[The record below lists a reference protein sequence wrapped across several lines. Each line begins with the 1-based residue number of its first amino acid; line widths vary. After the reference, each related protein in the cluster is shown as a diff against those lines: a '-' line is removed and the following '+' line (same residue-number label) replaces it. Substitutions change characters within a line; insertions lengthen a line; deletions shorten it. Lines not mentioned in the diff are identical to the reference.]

1 MTTRQKS
8 TALYPHPFSKA
19 YWRDAAAELKDI
31 KMLVI
36 TALMIALRIA
46 LKPFA
51 IYIGP
56 QMAIQTA
63 TLATALGAMIFG
75 PVVAIPAAMISDTV
89 GFMLYP
95 TGDYFLPFMLTEIAS
110 TMIYALCFYRAKPN
124 ATRVMIARFMIC
136 FLVNIVLQQL
146 IFAWQYT
153 YMGNPN
159 KAKDSILG
167 ITAIARIFKNL
178 FFFPIET
185 VVITLFLKVLLPV
198 TSRAKLTYGGSKG
211 LEFTKKQIAALVLLV
226 VIGAGSAV
234 GYLDYYYNNN
244 SITKDYSAQE
254 VIEYNHLVHDIIV
267 DQEEVSA
274 ENTVA
279 VIEYAT
285 KPFFGSETTYDV
297 ALYQAKEGASITDAM
312 WSYKKTPASKDEN
325 LIRIATVT
333 IVTNNKTG
341 DVVSFNIQYK

>member
-1 MTTRQKS
+1 M
-8 TALYPHPFSKA
+8 
-19 YWRDAAAELKDI
+19 
-31 KMLVI
+31 
-36 TALMIALRIA
+36 
-46 LKPFA
+46 
-51 IYIGP
+51 
-56 QMAIQTA
+56 
-63 TLATALGAMIFG
+63 
-75 PVVAIPAAMISDTV
+75 
-89 GFMLYP
+89 
-95 TGDYFLPFMLTEIAS
+95 
-110 TMIYALCFYRAKPN
+110 
-124 ATRVMIARFMIC
+124 
-136 FLVNIVLQQL
+136 
-146 IFAWQYT
+146 
-153 YMGNPN
+153 
-159 KAKDSILG
+159 
-167 ITAIARIFKNL
+167 
-178 FFFPIET
+178 
-185 VVITLFLKVLLPV
+185 VITLFLKVLLPV
-198 TSRAKLTYGGSKG
+198 TTRAKLTYGGSKG

-267 DQEEVSA
+267 DQEDVSA